1 MSWLVSS
8 AVAQGISHKATNLP
22 CQDSA
27 AHKTITSL
35 NSSIAVISDGAGS
48 VPRSQIGSKTLVD
61 VMCSILGA
69 YLETEKNITK
79 AGLTAI
85 VKVGIN
91 QVRGKLIESGDLSE
105 FHATALIL
113 VQLPKKIFIFHIGD
127 GSLNVG
133 SYDKKNNITITRS
146 EPENGEFS
154 NETFFFTEDTWE
166 QHMRICEVENPCFYL
181 VCSDGIDPF
190 IWNSNSG
197 TRFDFILPLITKLQN
212 LKNERNGNNFLNEV
226 ITDPRTDAVTSDDKS
241 LIVGI
246 DDQIM
251 HQKLDIKKIYD
262 QKPPKQSNTIDINQ
276 SIQQSLQQIVINKK
290 KESIENKK
298 VFIKE
303 SLPKQNFKLV
313 TLITAIFIFLSLLI
327 FTLIFIKNPILD
339 DIKVR
344 LNLSKSQKQPEIVF
358 PSKENEKSPPEEIV
372 VVPEKDKEN
381 PKVRIETKKEND
393 IKGEKIK
400 SKPPKDS
407 EKINLPSKP
416 NVSDTL
422 KNNKPIEKIEDT
434 D

>member
-1 MSWLVSS
+1 MTWLVSS

-27 AHKTITSL
+27 AHKTIASL

-48 VPRSQIGSKTLVD
+48 VARSQIGSKTLVD
-61 VMCSILGA
+61 IMCSILGS

-113 VQLPKKIFIFHIGD
+113 VQLPKKIFTFHIGD
-127 GSLNVG
+127 GSLNIG
-133 SYDKKNNITITRS
+133 SYDKKSNITITRS

-154 NETFFFTEDTWE
+154 NETFFFTEDAWE

-197 TRFDFILPLITKLQN
+197 TRLDFIFPLITKLQT
-212 LKNERNGNNFLNEV
+212 LKNEKNGNDFLNEV

-241 LIVGI
+241 IIVGI
-246 DDQIM
+246 DDQIL
-251 HQKLDIKKIYD
+251 HQKLDINKVYD
-262 QKPPKQSNTIDINQ
+262 QKPPKQVNPIDINQ
-276 SIQQSLQQIVINKK
+276 SIQQSLQQIVTDKK
-290 KESIENKK
+290 KESISNKK
-298 VFIKE
+298 ISVVE
-303 SLPKQNFKLV
+303 SAPKQNLKLV
-313 TLITAIFIFLSLLI
+313 ILITVIFILLSLLI

-339 DIKVR
+339 DIKAR
-344 LNLSKSQKQPEIVF
+344 FNSSKSNKQSEIALPTKENEKPPIEEIIAIPEKENENTKARTETKKENQVKSEKNKSK
-358 PSKENEKSPPEEIV
+358 PSKENEK
-372 VVPEKDKEN
+372 
-381 PKVRIETKKEND
+381 
-393 IKGEKIK
+393 
-400 SKPPKDS
+400 
-407 EKINLPSKP
+407 INSPSKP
-416 NVSDTL
+416 NVSDSL
-422 KNNKPIEKIEDT
+422 KNNNSREKIEDT

>member
-1 MSWLVSS
+1 MTWLVSS

-22 CQDSA
+22 CQDNA

-48 VPRSQIGSKTLVD
+48 VARSQIGSKTLVD
-61 VMCSILGA
+61 VMCSILGS
-69 YLETEKNITK
+69 YLETEKNVTK
-79 AGLTAI
+79 AGLTTI
-85 VKVGIN
+85 IKVGIN

-113 VQLPKKIFIFHIGD
+113 VQLPKKIFTFHIGD
-127 GSLNVG
+127 GSLNIG

-166 QHMRICEVENPCFYL
+166 QHMRICEVENPCFYV

-190 IWNSNSG
+190 IWNSNTG
-197 TRFDFILPLITKLQN
+197 TRFDFILPLITKLQT
-212 LKNERNGNNFLNEV
+212 LKNEGNGCNFLNEI

-241 LIVGI
+241 LIIGI
-246 DDQIM
+246 DDQIL
-251 HQKLDIKKIYD
+251 HEKLDIKKVYD
-262 QKPPKQSNTIDINQ
+262 QKPPKQGNPIDVNQ
-276 SIQQSLQQIVINKK
+276 SIQQSLQKIVTDKK
-290 KESIENKK
+290 KESTGSKS
-298 VFIKE
+298 VFVEE
-303 SLPKQNFKLV
+303 SIPKRNLKFV
-313 TLITAIFIFLSLLI
+313 VSIAVIFIFLSSLI

-339 DIKVR
+339 DIKVK
-344 LNLSKSQKQPEIVF
+344 LNLPKSQKQPEIVL
-358 PSKENEKSPPEEIV
+358 PIKENEKLPLEEIV
-372 VVPEKDKEN
+372 VIPEKDNEKS
-381 PKVRIETKKEND
+381 KVRSESKKENEL
-393 IKGEKIK
+393 KSEKIK
-400 SKPPKDS
+400 SKSPKDS

-422 KNNKPIEKIEDT
+422 KKNKPIEKIEDT

>member
-27 AHKTITSL
+27 ARKTITSL

-48 VPRSQIGSKTLVD
+48 VARSQIGSKTLVD
-61 VMCSILGA
+61 VMCSILGS
-69 YLETEKNITK
+69 YLQTEKSITK
-79 AGLTAI
+79 DGLTAI

-91 QVRGKLIESGDLSE
+91 QVREKLIESGDLSE

-113 VQLPKKIFIFHIGD
+113 VQLPKKIFTFHIGD
-127 GSLNVG
+127 GSLNIG
-133 SYDKKNNITITRS
+133 SYDNKNNITITRS

-197 TRFDFILPLITKLQN
+197 TRLDFILPLITKLKN
-212 LKNERNGNNFLNEV
+212 IKNEMNGNDFLNEV

-246 DDQIM
+246 DDQIL
-251 HQKLDIKKIYD
+251 HEKLDAKKVYD
-262 QKPPKQSNTIDINQ
+262 QKPPKQVNTIDINE
-276 SIQQSLQQIVINKK
+276 SIQKSLHQIVADKK
-290 KESIENKK
+290 KESTESKK
-298 VFIKE
+298 VFIEK
-303 SLPKQNFKLV
+303 SVPKRNLNFAI
-313 TLITAIFIFLSLLI
+313 LISVFFIFLSLLI

-358 PSKENEKSPPEEIV
+358 PSKENEKPPLEEIV

-381 PKVRIETKKEND
+381 PKVRTETKKENE
-393 IKGEKIK
+393 IKSEKIK

-416 NVSDTL
+416 NGLDTL

>member
-35 NSSIAVISDGAGS
+35 DSSIAVISDGAGS
-48 VPRSQIGSKTLVD
+48 VARSQIGSKTLVD
-61 VMCSILGA
+61 VMCSILGS
-69 YLETEKNITK
+69 YLQTEKNITK

-91 QVRGKLIESGDLSE
+91 QVREKLIESGDLSE

-113 VQLPKKIFIFHIGD
+113 VQLPKKIFTFHIGD
-127 GSLNVG
+127 GSLNIG

-154 NETFFFTEDTWE
+154 NETFFFTEDAWE

-197 TRFDFILPLITKLQN
+197 TRLDFILPLITKLQT
-212 LKNERNGNNFLNEV
+212 LKNEKNGNDFLNEV

-241 LIVGI
+241 LIIGI
-246 DDQIM
+246 DDQIF
-251 HQKLDIKKIYD
+251 HQKLDIKKVYD
-262 QKPPKQSNTIDINQ
+262 QRPPKQVNSIDVNQ
-276 SIQQSLQQIVINKK
+276 SIQQSLQQIVTDKK
-290 KESIENKK
+290 KESANHKK
-298 VFIKE
+298 TFVE
-303 SLPKQNFKLV
+303 ERAPKQNHKFIV
-313 TLITAIFIFLSLLI
+313 LIAVIFIFLTILI
-327 FTLIFIKNPILD
+327 FTLTFIKNPILD
-339 DIKVR
+339 DIKAR
-344 LNLSKSQKQPEIVF
+344 LNSSKSNKQSEILL
-358 PSKENEKSPPEEIV
+358 PSKENEKPPLEEIV
-372 VVPEKDKEN
+372 SIPEKEN
-381 PKVRIETKKEND
+381 ENSKVRSESKKENEL
-393 IKGEKIK
+393 KSEKIK

-422 KNNKPIEKIEDT
+422 KSNKPIEKIEDT

>member
-27 AHKTITSL
+27 ARKTITSL

-48 VPRSQIGSKTLVD
+48 VARSQIGSKTLVD
-61 VMCSILGA
+61 VMCSILGS
-69 YLETEKNITK
+69 YLQTEKSITK
-79 AGLTAI
+79 DGLTAI

-91 QVRGKLIESGDLSE
+91 QVREKLIESGDLSE

-113 VQLPKKIFIFHIGD
+113 VQLPKKIFTFHIGD
-127 GSLNVG
+127 GSLNIG

-197 TRFDFILPLITKLQN
+197 TRLDFILPLITKLKN
-212 LKNERNGNNFLNEV
+212 IKNEINGNDFLNEV
-226 ITDPRTDAVTSDDKS
+226 ITDPRADAVTSDDKS

-246 DDQIM
+246 DDQIL
-251 HQKLDIKKIYD
+251 HEKLDAKKVYD
-262 QKPPKQSNTIDINQ
+262 QKPPKKINSIDINQ
-276 SIQQSLQQIVINKK
+276 SIQQSLQQIVADKK
-290 KESIENKK
+290 KESTGSKS
-298 VFIKE
+298 VFVEK
-303 SLPKQNFKLV
+303 SVPKRNLKFV
-313 TLITAIFIFLSLLI
+313 VLITVIFISLSLLI

-339 DIKVR
+339 NIKVR

-358 PSKENEKSPPEEIV
+358 PSKENEKPPLEEIV

-381 PKVRIETKKEND
+381 PKVGTETKKENE
-393 IKGEKIK
+393 IKSERIK

>member
-1 MSWLVSS
+1 MTWLVSS

-27 AHKTITSL
+27 AHKTIASL
-35 NSSIAVISDGAGS
+35 DSSIAVISDGAGS
-48 VPRSQIGSKTLVD
+48 VARSQIGSKTLVD
-61 VMCSILGA
+61 VMCSILGS
-69 YLETEKNITK
+69 YLQTEKNITK

-113 VQLPKKIFIFHIGD
+113 VQLPKKIFTFHIGD
-127 GSLNVG
+127 GSLNIG

-154 NETFFFTEDTWE
+154 NETFFFTEDAWE

-190 IWNSNSG
+190 IWNTSSG

-212 LKNERNGNNFLNEV
+212 IKNEMNGNDFLNEV

-246 DDQIM
+246 DDQILNE
-251 HQKLDIKKIYD
+251 KLDAKKVYD
-262 QKPPKQSNTIDINQ
+262 QRPPKKVNSIDVNQ
-276 SIQQSLQQIVINKK
+276 SIQQSLQQIVADKK
-290 KESIENKK
+290 KESTGSKS
-298 VFIKE
+298 VFVEE
-303 SLPKQNFKLV
+303 SAPKRNLKFV
-313 TLITAIFIFLSLLI
+313 VSIAVIFILLSLLI

-339 DIKVR
+339 DVKAR
-344 LNLSKSQKQPEIVF
+344 LNLSKSNKQSEIALPTKENEKPPLEEIIAIPEKENENTKARTETKKENQVKSEKNKSK
-358 PSKENEKSPPEEIV
+358 PSKENEK
-372 VVPEKDKEN
+372 
-381 PKVRIETKKEND
+381 
-393 IKGEKIK
+393 
-400 SKPPKDS
+400 
-407 EKINLPSKP
+407 INSPSKP
-416 NVSDTL
+416 NVSDPL
-422 KNNKPIEKIEDT
+422 KNNNSREKIEDT

>member
-1 MSWLVSS
+1 MTWLVSS

-35 NSSIAVISDGAGS
+35 ESSIAVISDGAGS
-48 VPRSQIGSKTLVD
+48 VARSQIGSKTLVD
-61 VMCSILGA
+61 VMCSILGS
-69 YLETEKNITK
+69 YLQTEKNITK

-91 QVRGKLIESGDLSE
+91 QVREKLIESGDLSE

-113 VQLPKKIFIFHIGD
+113 VQLPKKIFTFHIGD
-127 GSLNVG
+127 GSLNIG

-154 NETFFFTEDTWE
+154 NETFFFTEDAWE

-197 TRFDFILPLITKLQN
+197 TRLDFILPLITKLQT
-212 LKNERNGNNFLNEV
+212 LKNEKNGNDFLNEV

-241 LIVGI
+241 LIIGI
-246 DDQIM
+246 DDQIF
-251 HQKLDIKKIYD
+251 HQKLDIKKVYD
-262 QKPPKQSNTIDINQ
+262 QRPPKQVNSIEVNQ
-276 SIQQSLQQIVINKK
+276 SIQQSLQQIVTDKK
-290 KESIENKK
+290 KESANHKK
-298 VFIKE
+298 TFVE
-303 SLPKQNFKLV
+303 ERAPKQNHKFIV
-313 TLITAIFIFLSLLI
+313 LIAVIFIFLTILI
-327 FTLIFIKNPILD
+327 FTLTFIKNPILD
-339 DIKVR
+339 DIKAR
-344 LNLSKSQKQPEIVF
+344 LNSSKSNKQSEILL
-358 PSKENEKSPPEEIV
+358 PSKENEKPPLEEIV
-372 VVPEKDKEN
+372 SIPEKEN
-381 PKVRIETKKEND
+381 ENSKVRSESKKENEL
-393 IKGEKIK
+393 KSEKIK

-422 KNNKPIEKIEDT
+422 KSNKPIEKIEDT

>member
-27 AHKTITSL
+27 ARKTITSL

-48 VPRSQIGSKTLVD
+48 VARSQIGSKTLVD
-61 VMCSILGA
+61 VMCSILGS
-69 YLETEKNITK
+69 YLQTEKSITK
-79 AGLTAI
+79 DGLTAI

-91 QVRGKLIESGDLSE
+91 QVREKLIESGDLSE

-113 VQLPKKIFIFHIGD
+113 VQLPKKIFTFHIGD
-127 GSLNVG
+127 GSLNIG
-133 SYDKKNNITITRS
+133 SYDNKNNITITRS

-197 TRFDFILPLITKLQN
+197 TRLDFILPLITKLQN
-212 LKNERNGNNFLNEV
+212 IKNEMNGNDFLNEV
-226 ITDPRTDAVTSDDKS
+226 ITDPRTDTVTADDKS

-246 DDQIM
+246 DDQILNE
-251 HQKLDIKKIYD
+251 KLDAKKVYD
-262 QKPPKQSNTIDINQ
+262 QKPPKQVNAININQ
-276 SIQQSLQQIVINKK
+276 SIQQSLQQIVADKK
-290 KESIENKK
+290 KESTGSKS
-298 VFIKE
+298 VFVE
-303 SLPKQNFKLV
+303 EGAPKRNLKFV
-313 TLITAIFIFLSLLI
+313 VSITVIFISLSLLI
-327 FTLIFIKNPILD
+327 FILIFIKNPILD
-339 DIKVR
+339 DIKVK
-344 LNLSKSQKQPEIVF
+344 LNLSKSQKQPEIVL
-358 PSKENEKSPPEEIV
+358 PIKENEKLPLEEIV
-372 VVPEKDKEN
+372 VIPEKDNEN
-381 PKVRIETKKEND
+381 SKVRSESKKENEL
-393 IKGEKIK
+393 KSEKIK

-422 KNNKPIEKIEDT
+422 KSNKPIEKIEDT

>member
-1 MSWLVSS
+1 MTWLVSS

-22 CQDSA
+22 CKDSA

-35 NSSIAVISDGAGS
+35 ESSIAVISDGAGS
-48 VPRSQIGSKTLVD
+48 VARSQIGSKTLVD
-61 VMCSILGA
+61 VMCSILGS
-69 YLETEKNITK
+69 YLQTEKNITK

-91 QVRGKLIESGDLSE
+91 QVREKLIESGDLSE

-113 VQLPKKIFIFHIGD
+113 VQLPKKIFTFHIGD
-127 GSLNVG
+127 GSLNIG

-154 NETFFFTEDTWE
+154 NETFFFTEDAWE

-197 TRFDFILPLITKLQN
+197 TRLDFILPLITKLQT
-212 LKNERNGNNFLNEV
+212 LKNEKNGNDFLNEV

-241 LIVGI
+241 LIIGI
-246 DDQIM
+246 DDQIF
-251 HQKLDIKKIYD
+251 HQKLDIKKVYD
-262 QKPPKQSNTIDINQ
+262 QRPPKQVNSIEVNQ
-276 SIQQSLQQIVINKK
+276 SIQQSLQQIVTDKK
-290 KESIENKK
+290 KESANHKK
-298 VFIKE
+298 TFVE
-303 SLPKQNFKLV
+303 ERAPKQNHKFIV
-313 TLITAIFIFLSLLI
+313 LIAVIFIFLTILI
-327 FTLIFIKNPILD
+327 FTLTFIKNPILD
-339 DIKVR
+339 DIKAR
-344 LNLSKSQKQPEIVF
+344 LNSSKSNKQSEILL
-358 PSKENEKSPPEEIV
+358 PSKENEKPPLEEIV
-372 VVPEKDKEN
+372 SIPEKEN
-381 PKVRIETKKEND
+381 ENSKVRSESKKENEL
-393 IKGEKIK
+393 KSEKIK

-422 KNNKPIEKIEDT
+422 KSNKPIEKIEDT

>member
-22 CQDSA
+22 CQDNA

-48 VPRSQIGSKTLVD
+48 VARSQIGSKTLVD
-61 VMCSILGA
+61 VMCSILGS

-113 VQLPKKIFIFHIGD
+113 VQLPKKIFTFHIGD
-127 GSLNVG
+127 GSLNIG

-154 NETFFFTEDTWE
+154 NETFFFTEDAWE

-190 IWNSNSG
+190 IWNTSSG

-212 LKNERNGNNFLNEV
+212 IKNEMNGNDFLNEV

-246 DDQIM
+246 DDQILNE
-251 HQKLDIKKIYD
+251 KLDAKKVYD
-262 QKPPKQSNTIDINQ
+262 QKPPKQVNAININQ
-276 SIQQSLQQIVINKK
+276 SIQQSLQQIVADKK
-290 KESIENKK
+290 KESTGSKS
-298 VFIKE
+298 VFVE
-303 SLPKQNFKLV
+303 EGAPKRNLKFIV
-313 TLITAIFIFLSLLI
+313 SITVIFISLSLLI
-327 FTLIFIKNPILD
+327 FILIFIKNPILD
-339 DIKVR
+339 DIKVK
-344 LNLSKSQKQPEIVF
+344 LNLSKSQKQPEIVL
-358 PSKENEKSPPEEIV
+358 PIKENEKLPLEEIV
-372 VVPEKDKEN
+372 VIPEKDNEN
-381 PKVRIETKKEND
+381 SKVRSESKKENEL
-393 IKGEKIK
+393 KSEKIK

-422 KNNKPIEKIEDT
+422 KSNKPIEKIEDT